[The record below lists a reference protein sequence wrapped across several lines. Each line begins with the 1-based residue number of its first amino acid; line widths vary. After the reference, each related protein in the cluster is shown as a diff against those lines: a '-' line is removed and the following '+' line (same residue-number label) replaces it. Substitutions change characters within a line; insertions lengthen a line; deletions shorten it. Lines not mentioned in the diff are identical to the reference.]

1 MGKIQLTLDGKIG
14 LEKEL
19 ETLKSSTRPSVVEKL
34 QKARSMG
41 DLKENNA
48 YQSAREELGDLDG
61 RILEIQH
68 ILKNAEV
75 VEKKND
81 GVVELG
87 STLTVEV
94 DGQTKTFSIVGEFES
109 DPLNG
114 KLSATSPIGSALLG
128 AKVGMSVS
136 AQLPVGIKKYKILSL
151 S

>member
-1 MGKIQLTLDGKIG
+1 MGKIQLTQDGLVG
-14 LEKEL
+14 LQKEL
-19 ETLKSSTRPSVVEKL
+19 ETLQTTTRPSVVEKL

-87 STLTVEV
+87 STVVVEV
-94 DGQTKTFSIVGEFES
+94 DGQTKTFSIVGEYES

-136 AQLPVGIKKYKILSL
+136 IQLPVGAKVYKVISL
-151 S
+151 

>member
-19 ETLKSSTRPSVVEKL
+19 ETLQSSTRPSVVEKL

-75 VEKKND
+75 VEKKNH

-128 AKVGMSVS
+128 TKVGMSVS
-136 AQLPVGIKKYKILSL
+136 VQLPVGTKIYKVISL
-151 S
+151 

>member
-19 ETLKSSTRPSVVEKL
+19 ETLQSSTRPSVVEKL

-94 DGQTKTFSIVGEFES
+94 EGQTKTFSIVGEFES

-128 AKVGMSVS
+128 TKVGMSVS
-136 AQLPVGIKKYKILSL
+136 VQLPVGTKIYKVISL
-151 S
+151 

>member
-1 MGKIQLTLDGKIG
+1 MGKIQLTQDGKIG
-14 LEKEL
+14 LEREL
-19 ETLKSSTRPSVVEKL
+19 ETLQTTTRPSVVEKL

-68 ILKNAEV
+68 ILKNVEV

-87 STLTVEV
+87 STVVVEV
-94 DGQTKTFSIVGEFES
+94 DGQTKTFSIVGEYES

-136 AQLPVGIKKYKILSL
+136 IQLPVGAKVYKVISL
-151 S
+151 

>member
-19 ETLKSSTRPSVVEKL
+19 ETLQSSTRPSVVEKL

-75 VEKKND
+75 VVKKND

-136 AQLPVGIKKYKILSL
+136 VQLPVGTKIYKVISL
-151 S
+151 